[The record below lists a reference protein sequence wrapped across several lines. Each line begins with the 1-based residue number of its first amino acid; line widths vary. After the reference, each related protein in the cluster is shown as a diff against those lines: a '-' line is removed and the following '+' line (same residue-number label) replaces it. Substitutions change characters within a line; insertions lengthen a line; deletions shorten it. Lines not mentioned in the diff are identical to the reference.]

1 MYINRS
7 KLKYVDLDIN
17 LDRKSENTYEV
28 QKGDKIFM
36 GNNEYFMIK

>member
-17 LDRKSENTYEV
+17 LDRKGENTYEV
-28 QKGDKIFM
+28 QKGDTIFM
-36 GNNEYFMIK
+36 GNNE